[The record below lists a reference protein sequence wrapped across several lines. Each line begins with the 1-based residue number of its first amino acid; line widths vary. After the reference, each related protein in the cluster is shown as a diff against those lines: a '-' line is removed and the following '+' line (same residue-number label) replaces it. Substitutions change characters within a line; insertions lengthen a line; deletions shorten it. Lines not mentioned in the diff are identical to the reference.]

1 MMNKM
6 LFYNTLGAPRARHI
20 GIITRVIG
28 KGTGKYGARTGN
40 DGCSNY
46 GVSGKH
52 TSCDA
57 SLTSMLGTRVKD

>member
-1 MMNKM
+1 M
-6 LFYNTLGAPRARHI
+6 LLYKNTLGAPRARHI
-20 GIITRVIG
+20 GIIARVIG
-28 KGTGKYGARTGN
+28 KSTGKYGARTGN

-57 SLTSMLGTRVKD
+57 SLTSMLGTGTKD